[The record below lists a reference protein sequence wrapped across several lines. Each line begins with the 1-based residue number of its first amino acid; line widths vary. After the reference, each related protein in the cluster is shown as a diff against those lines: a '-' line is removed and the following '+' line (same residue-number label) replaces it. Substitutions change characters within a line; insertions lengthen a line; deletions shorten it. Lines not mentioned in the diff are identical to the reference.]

1 MIDCTEEALATI
13 AALSGLFDENF
24 NRGAGWIF
32 YDLGRRIE
40 RGINTCR
47 LARQF
52 VPETAT
58 AHNLTILL
66 DLIDSQITYHSR
78 YLIGVALGPVRDMAL
93 LDPFNPRSLAF
104 QAQAIDHH
112 IAALP
117 VLRQDGMI
125 EEPRRLSTLLRAEL
139 ETQDAE
145 QITDQRIL
153 VLEQRLTAL
162 AEAIGARYFLQG
174 AQHARAE
181 KVIGL
186 A

>member
-1 MIDCTEEALATI
+1 
-13 AALSGLFDENF
+13 
-24 NRGAGWIF
+24 
-32 YDLGRRIE
+32 
-40 RGINTCR
+40 
-47 LARQF
+47 
-52 VPETAT
+52 
-58 AHNLTILL
+58 
-66 DLIDSQITYHSR
+66 
-78 YLIGVALGPVRDMAL
+78 MAL
-93 LDPFNPRSLAF
+93 LDPFNPRSVAF
-104 QAQAIDHH
+104 QAQAIDDH

-139 ETQDAE
+139 ETQNAE
-145 QITDQRIL
+145 DITDQRIL
-153 VLEQRLTAL
+153 ILEQRLTAL